1 MPDSQTPQ
9 TPNGKA
15 KRPTLRWK
23 EDELDRIAAAARRV
37 AEESHVPVTVPGYI
51 KGAVEK
57 RNDEVLGPES

>member
-1 MPDSQTPQ
+1 MPDSQMPP
-9 TPNGKA
+9 TPNGKT

-23 EDELDRIAAAARRV
+23 EEELERIAAAAKRV

-57 RNDEVLGPES
+57 RNDEVLGPN